1 MSNSISSE
9 YIGPYRL
16 LKVANTGQ
24 TSRLWQAY
32 DDENRQYVAIKTLQE
47 KYVRDSVH
55 IAYLKKEYEVAAN
68 LEHPYLIKILKF
80 GIDKRIPYLAME
92 WCAAPNLKM
101 ILNRGYMQIAPFYQQ
116 IVSDMIE
123 GLAYLHSKG
132 WIHRDI
138 KPDNYIHSEET
149 GVKLIDFALA
159 VKKPSAI
166 SKLFSF
172 GSRKSQGTA
181 SYMAPEQ
188 IRGETVSEQS
198 DIYSFGCTLFELLA
212 TRSPY
217 SGGSMNELLKKHVSA
232 AIPPV
237 TARNNNLTPEIAEIV
252 RSCLAK
258 SPKDRPKSSADL
270 AKVLKTTRIFKRT
283 PRDSDVNV

>member
-1 MSNSISSE
+1 MSTSISSE

-47 KYVRDSVH
+47 KYVHDNVH
-55 IAYLKKEYEVAAN
+55 IAYLKKEYEVAAG
-68 LEHPYLIKILKF
+68 LDHQYLIKILKF
-80 GIDKRIPYLAME
+80 GIEKRIPYLAME

-101 ILNRGYMQIAPFYQQ
+101 ILNRGYMQIAPYYQQ
-116 IVSDMIE
+116 IVPHMIE

-138 KPDNYIHSEET
+138 KPDNFIFTEDAD
-149 GVKLIDFALA
+149 VKLIDFALA
-159 VKKPSAI
+159 TKKPSGL

-181 SYMAPEQ
+181 SYMSPEQ
-188 IRGETVSEQS
+188 IKGETATEQS

-217 SGGSMNELLKKHVSA
+217 SGGSMNELLQKHISGIV
-232 AIPPV
+232 PPV

-252 RSCLAK
+252 KSCLAK
-258 SPKDRPKSSADL
+258 NPKDRPKNSTDL
-270 AKVLKTTRIFKRT
+270 AQILKSTRIFKR
-283 PRDSDVNV
+283 PPKNSDVNV